1 MEIVATFIMSIIYPA
16 ESSARYLLL
25 IIKGCNVSLGEKDG
39 RTDDDRGCDEVSSHN
54 LQKFCGN
61 CLSSFVSHPPA
72 PVTSMSSRKIL
83 FVY

>member
-16 ESSARYLLL
+16 ESSARYLML
-25 IIKGCNVSLGEKDG
+25 IIKGCNDSLGEKDG
-39 RTDDDRGCDEVSSHN
+39 RTDDGRVRDEVSRHN
-54 LQKFCGN
+54 LRKFRGN

-72 PVTSMSSRKIL
+72 PVTSMSSWKIL